1 MTNQPNKFEI
11 AFTASR
17 ALHAAGVT
25 VIASMLTGEQPV
37 LIVNRPPA
45 GIKGAVRRRLAL
57 ADGRHELTRCAMYE
71 GVRIEWREFVRP
83 APRIDLSSV
92 EVLGNA

>member
-1 MTNQPNKFEI
+1 MNELTEQFFALMTAQE
-11 AFTASR
+11 S
-17 ALHAAGVT
+17 LSAAGVT
-25 VIASMLTGEQPV
+25 VIANVLTGEQPV

-57 ADGRHELTRCAMYE
+57 ADGRHELTRCAMFE

>member
-1 MTNQPNKFEI
+1 MTDMPSKFEA
-11 AFTASR
+11 AFAASR

-25 VIASMLTGEQPV
+25 VIANVLTGEQPV

-57 ADGRHELTRCAMYE
+57 ADGRHELTRCAMFE
-71 GVRIEWREFVRP
+71 GVRIEWRELVRP

>member
-1 MTNQPNKFEI
+1 MTDQPNKFEI

-17 ALHAAGVT
+17 ALRAAGVT
-25 VIASMLTGEQPV
+25 VIANLLTGEQPV

-71 GVRIEWREFVRP
+71 GVRIEWRELVRP
-83 APRIDLSSV
+83 APRIDLANV
-92 EVLGNA
+92 EVMGHA